1 MMASLCLS
9 SSIVLLL
16 HYLKFIIIIIFSLL
30 QSSQLRSAM
39 ADCNCF
45 CSIITFGGSMADN
58 GNLLYYLHYQ
68 SAVGYPPNGET
79 FFGHPTGRFSDG
91 RIISDFL
98 AEWMGLPFLP
108 AYLRG
113 PDGHDFEKGV
123 NFAFG
128 GATALNTS
136 FFIDHGLPLP
146 VKNISLYDQIG
157 WFRDMLHDHCSS
169 HSDCGHMLSRTLFI
183 IGPVGENDIHMP
195 LLQGT
200 TVHQIKTI
208 IYPAII
214 QSVVSAI
221 ETLIELGAR
230 TIVVPNL
237 HPGGCVP
244 LILSAFQ
251 SSGQDY
257 YDKRT
262 GCIKWL
268 NELTEFYNQLLQVEL
283 QQIQHLFHNITIFF
297 ADNYGFMNE
306 ILESPQ
312 SYGFGSQPLLACCGG
327 NGPYNIESGLKCGD
341 KGSKTFGDPSRF
353 VFWDVVHPTE
363 AVNKIFATRLFNA
376 LCGLPL
382 TTSSWE
388 E

>member
-268 NELTEFYNQLLQVEL
+268 NELTEFYNQLLQ
-283 QQIQHLFHNITIFF
+283 
-297 ADNYGFMNE
+297 D
-306 ILESPQ
+306 LE
-312 SYGFGSQPLLACCGG
+312 A
-327 NGPYNIESGLKCGD
+327 N
-341 KGSKTFGDPSRF
+341 
-353 VFWDVVHPTE
+353 
-363 AVNKIFATRLFNA
+363 
-376 LCGLPL
+376 LC
-382 TTSSWE
+382 
-388 E
+388 